1 MDGVSAAASVLALV
15 ETSVKV
21 TSLCAEYY
29 SQVKNAKRDTDR
41 LCREVQAFIHVLQDL
56 EKLARSPGGTK
67 LSTSKSLA
75 KDIQQCS
82 THLEHLQ
89 KKLEPGKGRKAMSRH
104 GIRALKWPFESKELE
119 KDLAMLERYKTRFTA
134 ALSTDQT

>member
-29 SQVKNAKRDTDR
+29 SQVKNAKKDADR
-41 LCREVQAFIHVLQDL
+41 LCREVQAFIRVLQDL

-67 LSTSKSLA
+67 LSTSKSLD

-82 THLEHLQ
+82 THLGHLQ
-89 KKLEPGKGRKAMSRH
+89 KKLEPGKGRKTMSRH

-119 KDLAMLERYKTRFTA
+119 KDLAVLERYKTTFTA
-134 ALSTDQT
+134 ALSADQT